1 MVGKKINNYELR
13 ELVGDGAMG
22 VVYLAEHPVLRR
34 RAAVKLLKR
43 QYLES
48 PSLVARF
55 VNEARAAAAIHH
67 PNVIEVID
75 VGMMEDEVPYI
86 MMEFLEGEPLS
97 RRLTRERIGIGKAV
111 DIAIQSARA
120 LSASHALEIVH
131 RDLKPENLFLVPDPM
146 SPGGE
151 RVKVL
156 DFGIAKLRPDWGGSD
171 GPKTRTGVIFGTPA
185 YMSPEQCRGLNDEV
199 DGSTDV
205 YALGCILFEMLC
217 GRAPYISQGWGDVL
231 MMHMSDEI
239 PLPSKENPRVP
250 SAIDQVVKTA
260 LAKKKT
266 DRYAS
271 MRDMHRA
278 LAQARNDVEDT
289 PAPLVKTDPALA
301 PVLLGVD
308 ALAGGR
314 ASSPAGAGPASAL
327 ASGDAFT
334 PSVETFGSALRRR
347 FRSRA
352 FAISIAGGIIGV
364 VGLTVALWPRS
375 HEAPT
380 PAAQAP
386 ESKTPQAA
394 VPVGPGVGKEPA
406 AGSPAQA
413 VATPAAG
420 DDSAGT
426 GPGTAKSPE
435 GRSPEAKSPDGKTAD
450 AKVANAKL
458 TKLKTAKS
466 NHRLARRKDP
476 VKW

>member
-34 RAAVKLLKR
+34 RVAVKLLKR

-48 PSLVARF
+48 PSLVTRF

-75 VGMMEDEVPYI
+75 VGMVEDEVPYI

-97 RRLTRERIGIGKAV
+97 RRLARERLGVGKAI
-111 DIAIQSARA
+111 DIAIQAARA
-120 LSASHALEIVH
+120 VSASHAIEIVH

-217 GRAPYISQGWGDVL
+217 GRAPYISPGWGDVL

-239 PLPSKENPRVP
+239 PVPSAENPRVP
-250 SAIDQVVKTA
+250 PAIDQVVKTA

-266 DRYAS
+266 DRFPS

-278 LAQARNDVEDT
+278 LAQARNGVQDT
-289 PAPLVKTDPALA
+289 PAPTMKTDPVLPAVVIGVDGQLSSALSAQAQGPRVSQDAVGVPDAFTLPPRRRLRSIIVAGAIVLGVAGGITLALRPGVSSEPPRVAA
-301 PVLLGVD
+301 PV
-308 ALAGGR
+308 
-314 ASSPAGAGPASAL
+314 PASAP
-327 ASGDAFT
+327 AAAPAEVRGAPGEAAAAAADD
-334 PSVETFGSALRRR
+334 E
-347 FRSRA
+347 
-352 FAISIAGGIIGV
+352 
-364 VGLTVALWPRS
+364 VAEPV
-375 HEAPT
+375 AAK
-380 PAAQAP
+380 AAQAKP
-386 ESKTPQAA
+386 
-394 VPVGPGVGKEPA
+394 
-406 AGSPAQA
+406 
-413 VATPAAG
+413 
-420 DDSAGT
+420 
-426 GPGTAKSPE
+426 
-435 GRSPEAKSPDGKTAD
+435 
-450 AKVANAKL
+450 AKVKA
-458 TKLKTAKS
+458 S
-466 NHRLARRKDP
+466 RSHHRSARRKDP

>member
-55 VNEARAAAAIHH
+55 INEARAAAAIHH

-75 VGMMEDEVPYI
+75 VGMMDAEIPYI

-97 RRLTRERIGIGKAV
+97 RRLTRQRLGVGKAV
-111 DIAIQSARA
+111 DIAIQASRA
-120 LSASHALEIVH
+120 IAASHAMEIIH
-131 RDLKPENLFLVPDPM
+131 RDLKPENLFLVADPM

-199 DGSTDV
+199 DASTDI

-231 MMHMSDEI
+231 MMHMSDPI
-239 PLPSKENPRVP
+239 PVASQENTRVP
-250 SAIDQVVKTA
+250 AAIDQVIKTA

-266 DRYAS
+266 DRFRS

-278 LAQARNDVEDT
+278 LAQARNDVQDT
-289 PAPLVKTDPALA
+289 PAPIMKTDPALPA
-301 PVLLGVD
+301 VVLGIDGAV
-308 ALAGGR
+308 AGR
-314 ASSPAGAGPASAL
+314 ATGDGARATGGASTDTL
-327 ASGDAFT
+327 AA
-334 PSVETFGSALRRR
+334 VETIAPAPRRRLKSYAVAGSIALVGIVVTLTLALRR
-347 FRSRA
+347 
-352 FAISIAGGIIGV
+352 
-364 VGLTVALWPRS
+364 
-375 HEAPT
+375 
-380 PAAQAP
+380 PAAPSETAP
-386 ESKTPQAA
+386 AA
-394 VPVGPGVGKEPA
+394 VAPAAAATASSSAGPVTRTAASGAATAAPA
-406 AGSPAQA
+406 PPAVVPPAVEDSAQAGSPAA
-413 VATPAAG
+413 KVDATKPDGAK
-420 DDSAGT
+420 
-426 GPGTAKSPE
+426 PKAKS
-435 GRSPEAKSPDGKTAD
+435 
-450 AKVANAKL
+450 
-458 TKLKTAKS
+458 
-466 NHRLARRKDP
+466 HRHAPARRKDP

>member
-34 RAAVKLLKR
+34 RVAVKLLKR

-48 PSLVARF
+48 PSLVTRF

-75 VGMMEDEVPYI
+75 VGMVEDEVPYI

-97 RRLTRERIGIGKAV
+97 RRLTRERLGIGKAV
-111 DIAIQSARA
+111 DIAIQAARA
-120 LSASHALEIVH
+120 VSASHAIEIVH

-199 DGSTDV
+199 DGATDI

-217 GRAPYISQGWGDVL
+217 GRAPYVSAGWGDVL
-231 MMHMSDEI
+231 MMHMSDDI
-239 PLPSKENPRVP
+239 PVPSTDNPRVP
-250 SAIDQVVKTA
+250 PALDKVVRTA

-266 DRYAS
+266 DRFS
-271 MRDMHRA
+271 NMRDMHRA
-278 LAQARNDVEDT
+278 LAQSRNDVQDT
-289 PAPLVKTDPALA
+289 PAPVVKTDPQMPAILVGVDELGRSSGAA
-301 PVLLGVD
+301 PVHAAGATPAPAANDAFASQD
-308 ALAGGR
+308 ALAIQPR
-314 ASSPAGAGPASAL
+314 WR
-327 ASGDAFT
+327 T
-334 PSVETFGSALRRR
+334 RR
-347 FRSRA
+347 FVVGA
-352 FAISIAGGIIGV
+352 AIVLGAV
-364 VGLTVALWPRS
+364 VGLALALRHP
-375 HEAPT
+375 APT
-380 PAAQAP
+380 SESAAAAAPAPAAVVPSVAP
-386 ESKTPQAA
+386 APTREAAAPVTAQAA
-394 VPVGPGVGKEPA
+394 PAPTAADDDAAEPTTA
-406 AGSPAQA
+406 AAKTK
-413 VATPAAG
+413 ATG
-420 DDSAGT
+420 RST
-426 GPGTAKSPE
+426 TAKASKSHH
-435 GRSPEAKSPDGKTAD
+435 RS
-450 AKVANAKL
+450 V
-458 TKLKTAKS
+458 
-466 NHRLARRKDP
+466 RRKDP

>member
-34 RAAVKLLKR
+34 RVAVKLLKR
-43 QYLES
+43 MYLES
-48 PSLVARF
+48 PSLVSRF

-75 VGMMEDEVPYI
+75 VGMVDDEVPYI
-86 MMEFLEGEPLS
+86 MMEYLEGEPLS
-97 RRLTRERIGIGKAV
+97 RRLTRERLGVGKAV
-111 DIAIQSARA
+111 DIAIQAARA
-120 LSASHALEIVH
+120 VAASHAIEIVH

-171 GPKTRTGVIFGTPA
+171 SPKTRTGVIFGTPA

-239 PLPSKENPRVP
+239 PVPSAENPRVTA
-250 SAIDQVVKTA
+250 AIDRVILTA

-266 DRYAS
+266 DRYPT
-271 MRDMHRA
+271 MREMHRA
-278 LAQARNDVEDT
+278 LAQARHDVQDT
-289 PAPLVKTDPALA
+289 PAPTQKTDPALPA
-301 PVLLGVD
+301 VVLSADGNLSPATVS
-308 ALAGGR
+308 ALAGRGGPAAR
-314 ASSPAGAGPASAL
+314 VSQDAVGVQEAFVAPPRRRLRSFIIAGAVAAGAIGGITL
-327 ASGDAFT
+327 
-334 PSVETFGSALRRR
+334 ALRRPG
-347 FRSRA
+347 A
-352 FAISIAGGIIGV
+352 
-364 VGLTVALWPRS
+364 TVEPARLAVPAPAPAA
-375 HEAPT
+375 EPVAAPT
-380 PAAQAP
+380 PRAPGAARPAAQPAGGLAP
-386 ESKTPQAA
+386 
-394 VPVGPGVGKEPA
+394 KEPGAGA
-406 AGSPAQA
+406 ADDEAAEP
-413 VATPAAG
+413 PAA
-420 DDSAGT
+420 DVKVAEDK
-426 GPGTAKSPE
+426 PAKQKPKSHR
-435 GRSPEAKSPDGKTAD
+435 RSP
-450 AKVANAKL
+450 
-458 TKLKTAKS
+458 
-466 NHRLARRKDP
+466 RRKDP

>member
-75 VGMMEDEVPYI
+75 VGMMDAEIPYI
-86 MMEFLEGEPLS
+86 MMEYLEGEPLS
-97 RRLTRERIGIGKAV
+97 RRLTRERLGVGKAV
-111 DIAIQSARA
+111 DIAIQAARA
-120 LSASHALEIVH
+120 VAASHAMEIIH

-156 DFGIAKLRPDWGGSD
+156 DFGIAKLRPDWGGSE

-199 DGSTDV
+199 DASTDI

-217 GRAPYISQGWGDVL
+217 GRAPYISPGWGDVL
-231 MMHMSDEI
+231 MMHMNDEI

-250 SAIDQVVKTA
+250 AAIDQVIKTA
-260 LAKKKT
+260 LAKKKA
-266 DRYAS
+266 DRFRS

-278 LAQARNDVEDT
+278 LAQSRNDVEDT
-289 PAPLVKTDPALA
+289 PAPLMKTDPTLQAV
-301 PVLLGVD
+301 VLPIDG
-308 ALAGGR
+308 AGGAR
-314 ASSPAGAGPASAL
+314 PTGGARVTGGASTDTL
-327 ASGDAFT
+327 AA
-334 PSVETFGSALRRR
+334 VETIAPAARRR
-347 FRSRA
+347 
-352 FAISIAGGIIGV
+352 
-364 VGLTVALWPRS
+364 
-375 HEAPT
+375 
-380 PAAQAP
+380 
-386 ESKTPQAA
+386 
-394 VPVGPGVGKEPA
+394 
-406 AGSPAQA
+406 
-413 VATPAAG
+413 
-420 DDSAGT
+420 
-426 GPGTAKSPE
+426 
-435 GRSPEAKSPDGKTAD
+435 
-450 AKVANAKL
+450 
-458 TKLKTAKS
+458 LK
-466 NHRLARRKDP
+466 P
-476 VKW
+476 

>member
-34 RAAVKLLKR
+34 RVAVKLLKR

-75 VGMMEDEVPYI
+75 VGMVEEEVPYI

-97 RRLTRERIGIGKAV
+97 RRLTRERLGVGKAI
-111 DIAIQSARA
+111 DIAIQAARA
-120 LSASHALEIVH
+120 VSASHAIEIVH

-205 YALGCILFEMLC
+205 YALGCILFEMLS
-217 GRAPYISQGWGDVL
+217 GRAPYVSPGWGDVL

-239 PLPSKENPRVP
+239 PVPSAENPRVP
-250 SAIDQVVKTA
+250 PAIDQVIKTA
-260 LAKKKT
+260 LAKKKA
-266 DRYAS
+266 DRFPS

-278 LAQARNDVEDT
+278 LAQARNGVQDT
-289 PAPLVKTDPALA
+289 PAPTVRTDP
-301 PVLLGVD
+301 VLPAVVLGVD
-308 ALAGGR
+308 GQI
-314 ASSPAGAGPASAL
+314 SPALSAQARGPRLSQDAVGVHDAVAVPPQRRWRSIIVAGVVAL
-327 ASGDAFT
+327 G
-334 PSVETFGSALRRR
+334 V
-347 FRSRA
+347 
-352 FAISIAGGIIGV
+352 AGGITLAWRRPGV
-364 VGLTVALWPRS
+364 SSAPPRVA
-375 HEAPT
+375 AP
-380 PAAQAP
+380 AP
-386 ESKTPQAA
+386 
-394 VPVGPGVGKEPA
+394 VPVPVPAPAEAQGPPAEAAA
-406 AGSPAQA
+406 AGPDDEADEA
-413 VATPAAG
+413 VATKVAEAKAAKAKA
-420 DDSAGT
+420 S
-426 GPGTAKSPE
+426 KSP
-435 GRSPEAKSPDGKTAD
+435 RRA
-450 AKVANAKL
+450 
-458 TKLKTAKS
+458 
-466 NHRLARRKDP
+466 ARRKDP

>member
-48 PSLVARF
+48 PSLVTRF

-75 VGMMEDEVPYI
+75 VGMMDEEIPYI
-86 MMEFLEGEPLS
+86 MMEYLDGEPLS
-97 RRLTRERIGIGKAV
+97 RRLTRERLGVGKAV

-120 LSASHALEIVH
+120 LAASHALEIVH

-156 DFGIAKLRPDWGGSD
+156 DFGIAKLRPDWGGSE

-199 DGSTDV
+199 DAGTDV

-231 MMHMSDEI
+231 MMHMNDPI
-239 PLPSKENPRVP
+239 PLPSKENMRVP
-250 SAIDQVVKTA
+250 AAIDRLIKTA

-266 DRYAS
+266 DRFAS

-278 LAQARNDVEDT
+278 LAQARNDVQDT
-289 PAPLVKTDPALA
+289 PAPQIKTDPAMPA
-301 PVLLGVD
+301 VVVGVD
-308 ALAGGR
+308 ALAGRR
-314 ASSPAGAGPASAL
+314 ATNGAPIPAANASEDTFAAVETVVPVTRRRLRSYVVAGAIAL
-327 ASGDAFT
+327 
-334 PSVETFGSALRRR
+334 
-347 FRSRA
+347 
-352 FAISIAGGIIGV
+352 GGIIGV
-364 VGLTVALWPRS
+364 TALLMRPAATS
-375 HEAPT
+375 EVHPAASGPTAPT
-380 PAAQAP
+380 PPAGPPAATAAAGA
-386 ESKTPQAA
+386 SAA
-394 VPVGPGVGKEPA
+394 VPAAAQPERAPQRAPGAEPA
-406 AGSPAQA
+406 TDGDGAGSG
-413 VATPAAG
+413 PAAAKTVG
-420 DDSAGT
+420 EKPEKT
-426 GPGTAKSPE
+426 KGP
-435 GRSPEAKSPDGKTAD
+435 KT
-450 AKVANAKL
+450 
-458 TKLKTAKS
+458 
-466 NHRLARRKDP
+466 HRRVPSKRKDP

>member
-34 RAAVKLLKR
+34 RVAVKLLKR

-48 PSLVARF
+48 PSLVSRF

-75 VGMMEDEVPYI
+75 VGMVENEVPYI
-86 MMEFLEGEPLS
+86 MMEYLDGEPLS
-97 RRLTRERIGIGKAV
+97 RRLARERLGVGKAV

-120 LSASHALEIVH
+120 VAASHAIEIIH
-131 RDLKPENLFLVPDPM
+131 RDLKPENLFLVSDPM

-156 DFGIAKLRPDWGGSD
+156 DFGIAKLRPDWAGSD

-199 DGSTDV
+199 DASTDI

-217 GRAPYISQGWGDVL
+217 GRAPYVSPGWGDVL
-231 MMHMSDEI
+231 MMHMSDGI
-239 PLPSKENPRVP
+239 PVP
-250 SAIDQVVKTA
+250 SADNARVPPSIDRVVLKA

-278 LAQARNDVEDT
+278 LAQARNEVQDT
-289 PAPLVKTDPALA
+289 PAPILKTDPAIPA
-301 PVLLGVD
+301 VVLGVD
-308 ALAGGR
+308 ELGR
-314 ASSPAGAGPASAL
+314 ATDAAPAVTGAPAAPAPNDLFSSERGLATPPRRRLRSAVVAGAILLGAVAGTIL
-327 ASGDAFT
+327 
-334 PSVETFGSALRRR
+334 ALRR
-347 FRSRA
+347 
-352 FAISIAGGIIGV
+352 
-364 VGLTVALWPRS
+364 
-375 HEAPT
+375 
-380 PAAQAP
+380 PAATSQPPHVAAP
-386 ESKTPQAA
+386 VVVAP
-394 VPVGPGVGKEPA
+394 P
-406 AGSPAQA
+406 A
-413 VATPAAG
+413 VAPPPTVTSPQPPRDPAPGLAVEDAPNPAIADDGALPNAG
-420 DDSAGT
+420 AEGAKGAKGAHGKAARAKTGGSGNANGT
-426 GPGTAKSPE
+426 KTSKSHH
-435 GRSPEAKSPDGKTAD
+435 RS
-450 AKVANAKL
+450 V
-458 TKLKTAKS
+458 
-466 NHRLARRKDP
+466 RRKDP